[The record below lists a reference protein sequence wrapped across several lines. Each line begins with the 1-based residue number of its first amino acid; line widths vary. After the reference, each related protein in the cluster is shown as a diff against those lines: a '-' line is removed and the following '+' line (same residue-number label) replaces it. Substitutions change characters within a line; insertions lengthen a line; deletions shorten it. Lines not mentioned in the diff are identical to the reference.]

1 MGTCEPPRRPAALNP
16 LSTRCVRPG
25 ALAYQF
31 APGPRLRQL
40 LGRLCDTGG
49 WGQIIGPHGSG
60 KSTLLHTL
68 WPALAAADFDPLL
81 FTLRDRQRRLPAGWR
96 REAAAMAGRRRLVV
110 IDGYEQLSVP
120 ARWKVQRTCRRQ
132 RWGLLITAHQ
142 PQGLPMLYRTRTTP
156 ELAQA
161 LVQQLLE
168 DQPLTL
174 AAAEIDNSFHRHRG
188 NLRDV
193 FMELFDRYEQL
204 RG

>member
-1 MGTCEPPRRPAALNP
+1 L
-16 LSTRCVRPG
+16 L
-25 ALAYQF
+25 Y
-31 APGPRLRQL
+31 RLR
-40 LGRLCDTGG
+40 DTGG

-68 WPALAAADFDPLL
+68 WPALAAAGFDPLL

-96 REAAAMAGRRRLVV
+96 REAAVMTGRRRLLT

-156 ELAQA
+156 ELTQA
-161 LVQQLLE
+161 LVQQLLQ

-174 AAAEIDNSFHRHRG
+174 AAAEIDKSFHRHGG